1 MGFVIDYIVE
11 TSDKRVSSYDTL
23 KRFIDEREQDTFGE
37 FEDHQLD
44 EVSLDVH
51 NKFAEE
57 HPLKGGYKVIS
68 KSDIEKFHDK
78 SRIRYFLDGSRHVYK
93 VGDVLISGM
102 VYPVVAG
109 QIIVG
114 CCIRKKRMVRE
125 YRHRRKL
132 VIAMPVSYDADN
144 HGANFFS

>member
-57 HPLKGGYKVIS
+57 HPLKVGYKVIS

-93 VGDVLISGM
+93 VVKGTERS
-102 VYPVVAG
+102 VYKSLCLNIG
-109 QIIVG
+109 
-114 CCIRKKRMVRE
+114 
-125 YRHRRKL
+125 
-132 VIAMPVSYDADN
+132 
-144 HGANFFS
+144 